1 MNYSLKFK
9 NVALSALLISA
20 ISVPVIANANSTA
33 NIKDTKNDTS
43 AAVQPLKATTAAFTM
58 ANPLELAKKYAP
70 ETVSEWEAV
79 LEKYKEVLP
88 MAILV
93 DASSAQNN
101 SEIPALPALKEGETV
116 NISKGTLKN
125 VDGVKIQLPVKSEDA
140 KSNQTVAVSP
150 KTAEGEKLTWTEVT
164 IPAQAIATGDAKVV
178 GNVEGVPAS
187 KAVKLDA
194 AFPVA
199 AIENNAF
206 FNAQINLNDA
216 VATKDAAKIK
226 DALAELLKQYKA
238 EVKVTN
244 SEKAQPQE

>member
-9 NVALSALLISA
+9 NAALSALLISA
-20 ISVPVIANANSTA
+20 ISVPVIANADSAA
-33 NIKDTKNDTS
+33 NLKDTKNETS
-43 AAVQPLKATTAAFTM
+43 AVQPLKATTAAFTM

-93 DASSAQNN
+93 DASSAQNI
-101 SEIPALPALKEGETV
+101 SEIPALPTLKEGEAV
-116 NISKGTLKN
+116 KGTLKN
-125 VDGVKIQLPVKSEDA
+125 VEGVKIELPAKSETT
-140 KSNQTVAVSP
+140 KSNQTAAVSP
-150 KTAEGEKLTWTEVT
+150 KNSEAEKLTWTEVT
-164 IPAQAIATGDAKVV
+164 IPAQATALGEVKVSGDL
-178 GNVEGVPAS
+178 EGVPAG

-194 AFPVA
+194 AFPVVS
-199 AIENNAF
+199 IENNAF
-206 FNAQINLNDA
+206 FKAQNNLNEA

-238 EVKVTN
+238 EIKVTD
-244 SEKAQPQE
+244 SEKAQPQQ

>member
-20 ISVPVIANANSTA
+20 ISVPVIANADSAATL
-33 NIKDTKNDTS
+33 KDTRNVTS
-43 AAVQPLKATTAAFTM
+43 NVQPLKATTAAFTM

-93 DASSAQNN
+93 DASSSQTG
-101 SEIPALPALKEGETV
+101 SEIPALPALKEGEAV
-116 NISKGTLKN
+116 RGTLKN
-125 VDGVKIQLPVKSEDA
+125 LDGVKIELPAKSETT
-140 KSNQTVAVSP
+140 KSNQTAAASP
-150 KTAEGEKLTWTEVT
+150 KTSEAEKRTWTGVT
-164 IPAQAIATGDAKVV
+164 IPAQATDLGEMKVI
-178 GNVEGVPAS
+178 GNLEGVPAE

-194 AFPVA
+194 AFPVV

-226 DALAELLKQYKA
+226 NALAELLKQYKA
-238 EVKVTN
+238 EVKVTGL
-244 SEKAQPQE
+244 EKAQPQE